1 MLIQKNKTVLSFIKP
16 TPAWATWAFRIVF
29 LLTTA
34 TTIVIS
40 SELDIT
46 DQMKV
51 KLSVYLKAID
61 FVIWGIGR
69 GIGVSKEDF
78 TDEKKEVDDVQ
89 NT

>member
-1 MLIQKNKTVLSFIKP
+1 MSIQKNKTVLSFRKP
-16 TPAWATWAFRIVF
+16 TPAWATWVFRIVF

-34 TTIVIS
+34 AAIVIS
-40 SELDIT
+40 SEPGIT
-46 DQMKV
+46 DHIKV
-51 KLSVYLKAID
+51 KLGVYLKAID

-69 GIGVSKEDF
+69 GIGVTKEDF